1 MVWCGACAA
10 LGGAVREYAGTV
22 VSSGTSGYSRCW
34 SVSMLSGSWSP
45 VAFFLACGFFVVVVL
60 YILHSATA
68 VHVHV
73 HTDIV
78 GIRNPEVCS
87 PRTLTCSRPD
97 PRLCPIMMF
106 FIGIV
111 TFLTCTFYIL
121 LYLIKAQST
130 YTHDTTPRSSD
141 TGARA
146 PTAPHC
152 SGLR

>member
-1 MVWCGACAA
+1 LVWCGACAA

-45 VAFFLACGFFVVVVL
+45 VAFFLACGFFLVVVL

-97 PRLCPIMMF
+97 PRLCPIIVCSYSLLHKCNMILECNYALIRF
-106 FIGIV
+106 YWTPIKTKVSEGRNPIG
-111 TFLTCTFYIL
+111 F
-121 LYLIKAQST
+121 
-130 YTHDTTPRSSD
+130 D
-141 TGARA
+141 
-146 PTAPHC
+146 
-152 SGLR
+152 

>member
-1 MVWCGACAA
+1 MSGVILVWCGACAA

-45 VAFFLACGFFVVVVL
+45 VAFFLACGFFLVVVL

-87 PRTLTCSRPD
+87 PRTL
-97 PRLCPIMMF
+97 F
-106 FIGIV
+106 V
-111 TFLTCTFYIL
+111 
-121 LYLIKAQST
+121 A
-130 YTHDTTPRSSD
+130 RSP
-141 TGARA
+141 AL
-146 PTAPHC
+146 PYYKNINIP
-152 SGLR
+152 

>member
-1 MVWCGACAA
+1 MSGVILVWCGACAA

-45 VAFFLACGFFVVVVL
+45 VAFFLACGFFLVVVL

-97 PRLCPIMMF
+97 PRLCPIIIIIIYSLNFSSLQYRSTGYSKMK
-106 FIGIV
+106 
-111 TFLTCTFYIL
+111 FL
-121 LYLIKAQST
+121 S
-130 YTHDTTPRSSD
+130 
-141 TGARA
+141 
-146 PTAPHC
+146 
-152 SGLR
+152 

>member
-1 MVWCGACAA
+1 MSGVILVWCGACAA

-45 VAFFLACGFFVVVVL
+45 VAFFLACGFFLVVVL

-97 PRLCPIMMF
+97 PRLCPI
-106 FIGIV
+106 IIV
-111 TFLTCTFYIL
+111 IERWVE
-121 LYLIKAQST
+121 S
-130 YTHDTTPRSSD
+130 HSGRWRSIMPNRGFVKSVRVR
-141 TGARA
+141 GS
-146 PTAPHC
+146 H
-152 SGLR
+152 GNIF

>member
-1 MVWCGACAA
+1 MSGVILVWCGACAA

-45 VAFFLACGFFVVVVL
+45 VAFFLACGFFLVVVL

-97 PRLCPIMMF
+97 PRLCPI
-106 FIGIV
+106 IDLV
-111 TFLTCTFYIL
+111 TNFVSRFRFCPI
-121 LYLIKAQST
+121 QGCST
-130 YTHDTTPRSSD
+130 HMRQLDIQKKIIW
-141 TGARA
+141 
-146 PTAPHC
+146 
-152 SGLR
+152 